1 MKKIITIILSVF
13 MLLFSGACTGIGV
26 TRDEP
31 ISDLGVHQCYSN
43 QWTIVQEPTEQ
54 DEGLMRAVCADCG
67 NTKIVILPRLDDTN
81 YELDKKVEVCT
92 QGGVYIYTYHIPT
105 QHIPNDYQW
114 AQMVAEAE
122 ENGVIV
128 NDKNRITT
136 LEITVVIQPHCHY
149 LGAIA
154 IEDYYAEPLVPGIK
168 KDSGQYYFNPDL
180 IVDENGLPLIEE
192 YADSIADNENYGIGY
207 YRCTECRSIVQI
219 KTYR

>member
-92 QGGVYIYTYHIPT
+92 QGGVYIYTYHM
-105 QHIPNDYQW
+105 H
-114 AQMVAEAE
+114 
-122 ENGVIV
+122 
-128 NDKNRITT
+128 
-136 LEITVVIQPHCHY
+136 LFSY
-149 LGAIA
+149 L
-154 IEDYYAEPLVPGIK
+154 D
-168 KDSGQYYFNPDL
+168 
-180 IVDENGLPLIEE
+180 
-192 YADSIADNENYGIGY
+192 
-207 YRCTECRSIVQI
+207 
-219 KTYR
+219 